1 MDTSWIGSERGTTR
15 YIQGVTDFVEFAKQS
30 GEDTHVCPCRRCLM
44 IRDRI
49 TSKEMFVHLINN
61 GMMNDYYTWTSDGE
75 ERSEPSAYMLRQQWL
90 AERYGESSSSGRRHP
105 QGNPTIDIN

>member
-1 MDTSWIGSERGTTR
+1 MDKSWMGSERGTTR
-15 YIQGVTDFVEFAKQS
+15 YIQGVIDFAEFAKRS

-61 GMMNDYYTWTSDGE
+61 GMMNGYYTWTSHGE
-75 ERSEPSAYMLRQQWL
+75 ESSELSAYMLRQQWIG
-90 AERYGESSSSGRRHP
+90 ERHGESSSSGRGHP
-105 QGNPTIDIN
+105 EGIPTIKY